1 MRHRGSGRLAQALA
15 AFDMRASLGLVFLLS
30 GCSLAQ
36 INRIPQPGEALVTVA
51 LMPDGTP
58 AVALYGINSKHRFLT
73 QPVKGIK
80 SFAVKPGT
88 YLLDVDCFRPGARA
102 LVDASFD
109 FFVSVEANKRYV
121 LDCAPQPH
129 EASNGFFISAAG
141 S

>member
-1 MRHRGSGRLAQALA
+1 
-15 AFDMRASLGLVFLLS
+15 MRALLGVALLLG
-30 GCSLAQ
+30 GCALAQ
-36 INRIPQPGEALVTVA
+36 IDRAPQPGEAWVTIA

-58 AVALYGINSKHRFLT
+58 AVALYGINSKHRFVT
-73 QPVKGIK
+73 QPVKDIK

-88 YLLDVDCFRPGARA
+88 YLLDVDCFRPGAGA

-109 FFVSVEANKRYV
+109 FVVSVKANKRYV

-129 EASNGFFISAAG
+129 EAGNGFFISAAG